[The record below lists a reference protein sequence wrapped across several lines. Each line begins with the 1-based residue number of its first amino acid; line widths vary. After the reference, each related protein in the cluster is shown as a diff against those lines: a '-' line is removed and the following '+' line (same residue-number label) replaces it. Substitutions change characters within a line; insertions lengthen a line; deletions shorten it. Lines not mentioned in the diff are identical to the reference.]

1 VRQIVS
7 EVLGAHRVGQVN
19 FKGSEVT
26 VGDVLDRIEK
36 LIGAGS
42 AGRLAMAAHTSWR
55 ATWAWRLEGQRIFL
69 VRPTRRCIRPSL
81 SSQFKDAGAVFEWPY
96 VLLDSLRSATAH
108 T

>member
-42 AGRLAMAAHTSWR
+42 AAGWQWLLTR
-55 ATWAWRLEGQRIFL
+55 AGVQRG
-69 VRPTRRCIRPSL
+69 P
-81 SSQFKDAGAVFEWPY
+81 GA
-96 VLLDSLRSATAH
+96 
-108 T
+108 